1 MGAPLLANYQSA
13 LFYPPTWLYFILAAF
28 GGPAALAWGQAL
40 LVALHL
46 AWAGFGA
53 ALLVRKLGLGILP
66 QTVAGL
72 AFGLSGY
79 LVARA
84 GFLSI
89 NSAAAWL
96 PWLLA
101 LGLDLS
107 RRQNIGR
114 VIVLLSMASGMQLLA
129 GHAQTTA
136 YSLIMVVAWT
146 GFWAWQAPAAAGLP
160 GSEGT
165 EVRPE
170 SRRNQL
176 RRVGWAWTR
185 LLTGLVGGAAL
196 AAVQLLPTAEYLLQS
211 QRAAAVDYAFAMTY
225 SFWPW
230 RLLSF
235 VTPDLFGSPVQ
246 GDYWGYGAYWEDAV
260 YIGLLPF
267 VMALGVMRA
276 RLRSGLGRDR
286 RSNPQLSA
294 ARPVIAALLVWLGI
308 TLLLALGQNTPIY
321 PWLYRHVPGFDMF
334 QAPTRFML
342 WAEISLVVLAAYG
355 VQRWRRPVGR
365 ALYWTR
371 LGTAGAFAVTLGAGL
386 TWAFLG
392 EVRPTFIRATS
403 LAGIWGI
410 GIGLLSLR
418 APVEEENP
426 GKTWTWLVTGFLTLD
441 LLVAGWGLNPGVP
454 VEFYRGAAPSAAEV
468 VEQIGRGRLYLSE
481 DEAYELKFNRFLQ
494 FSSFFSGGDW
504 VNLRAALLP
513 NIHLMDGIRHSANFD
528 PLVPGRYARWLSALD
543 GGSPAVKDRLLNLGG
558 VAVVEITDL
567 DAPFGVRF
575 LSAADGSRT
584 SWVPCARSVADAEA
598 AWQDLVAG
606 RVDSKV
612 EVLLEGWDEDQKPVC
627 EAQGSAEVQW
637 VDETPNTIYL
647 QIQAGEPGWLVLADT
662 WYPGWKATI
671 DRVETPVLRANY
683 LFRAVQVPAGTHQV
697 VFSYRPLWF
706 YLGLAL
712 TALSAVV
719 LGVIYV
725 SRRA

>member
-1 MGAPLLANYQSA
+1 MRISARKKLGALFRLPYLPLWAAPALLLSPVFLTGKALFWGTPGLQFVPWWTWAWRTLQSGHLPLWNPLVGMGAPLLANYQSA
-13 LFYPPTWLYFILAAF
+13 LFYPPNWLYFILAAF

-46 AWAGFGA
+46 AWAGFGT

-136 YSLIMVVAWT
+136 YSLLMVVAWT

-196 AAVQLLPTAEYLLQS
+196 AAVQLLPTAEYLIQS

-267 VMALGVMRA
+267 VLALGVMRRA
-276 RLRSGLGRDR
+276 APVWPWKGPALQSTTERSPPSHRGPSGLAGDHF
-286 RSNPQLSA
+286 
-294 ARPVIAALLVWLGI
+294 
-308 TLLLALGQNTPIY
+308 TP
-321 PWLYRHVPGFDMF
+321 G
-334 QAPTRFML
+334 AG
-342 WAEISLVVLAAYG
+342 AEHPDLPLVV
-355 VQRWRRPVGR
+355 P
-365 ALYWTR
+365 
-371 LGTAGAFAVTLGAGL
+371 
-386 TWAFLG
+386 
-392 EVRPTFIRATS
+392 
-403 LAGIWGI
+403 
-410 GIGLLSLR
+410 
-418 APVEEENP
+418 
-426 GKTWTWLVTGFLTLD
+426 
-441 LLVAGWGLNPGVP
+441 
-454 VEFYRGAAPSAAEV
+454 
-468 VEQIGRGRLYLSE
+468 
-481 DEAYELKFNRFLQ
+481 
-494 FSSFFSGGDW
+494 
-504 VNLRAALLP
+504 
-513 NIHLMDGIRHSANFD
+513 
-528 PLVPGRYARWLSALD
+528 
-543 GGSPAVKDRLLNLGG
+543 
-558 VAVVEITDL
+558 
-567 DAPFGVRF
+567 
-575 LSAADGSRT
+575 
-584 SWVPCARSVADAEA
+584 PCAR
-598 AWQDLVAG
+598 
-606 RVDSKV
+606 
-612 EVLLEGWDEDQKPVC
+612 
-627 EAQGSAEVQW
+627 
-637 VDETPNTIYL
+637 
-647 QIQAGEPGWLVLADT
+647 
-662 WYPGWKATI
+662 
-671 DRVETPVLRANY
+671 
-683 LFRAVQVPAGTHQV
+683 F
-697 VFSYRPLWF
+697 
-706 YLGLAL
+706 
-712 TALSAVV
+712 
-719 LGVIYV
+719 
-725 SRRA
+725 